1 MWHGRKSNSVAIL
14 ALCALCVGLPAGA
27 QRPSRVA
34 TTAAALTNTPL
45 FFHGKPIAIRHA
57 FTTSAG
63 DVTKLEGTAKPVFIV
78 WQGRPS
84 RSDGEIRGDFWDIGR
99 VQEGDSRLTL
109 VDFRPILDA
118 ENQGRWPARE
128 QMFLISSATI
138 VESPP
143 AQAASIRDI
152 ALAPGQFEGRGV
164 TLVGRFKGRNL
175 YGDLPQA
182 PAKSKWDFVL
192 QSADAAVWVTGI
204 RPRGKDFDL
213 DPSARV
219 DTGRWLEVKG
229 TVRRDGPQVWV
240 EADAVR
246 LAAAQEDTAPAD
258 LAPVA
263 PKEAP
268 PRVIFSAP
276 VPDDTDVERGAPI
289 RLQFSRDM
297 DPKSFRDR
305 IRVAYAKDPALTPP
319 AFAAAYDPG
328 IRAVVIKFKQP
339 LERFQ
344 VVKVDLLEGIT
355 ATDGQPLPPWTL
367 LFTTGG

>member
-1 MWHGRKSNSVAIL
+1 MRKLTRAAVVFAALTLAAPHGA
-14 ALCALCVGLPAGA
+14 A
-27 QRPSRVA
+27 QRATRVA
-34 TTAAALTNTPL
+34 TTAAALTSFPL
-45 FFHGKPIAIRHA
+45 FFHGKQVAIRHA
-57 FTTSAG
+57 FTTTSG
-63 DVTKLEGTAKPVFIV
+63 DITKLEGTAKPVFVV

-84 RSDGEIRGDFWDIGR
+84 RTEGEIRGDFWDIGR
-99 VQEGDSRLTL
+99 VQEGDSRLST
-109 VDFRPILDA
+109 VDFRSLLDA
-118 ENQGRWPARE
+118 ENQGRWPARD
-128 QMFLISSATI
+128 QMFLISAASI

-143 AQAASIRDI
+143 AQAASIRAV
-152 ALAPGQFEGRGV
+152 ALAPDPFEGRGV

-204 RPRGKDFDL
+204 RPRGKDLDL
-213 DPSARV
+213 DPTARV

-240 EADAVR
+240 EGTEVR
-246 LAAAQEDTAPAD
+246 AAAAQDDTTPTE
-258 LAPVA
+258 LAPPP

-276 VPDDTDVERGAPI
+276 IPDDTEVERGTPI

-305 IRVAYAKDPALTPP
+305 VRLAYAKDPALQLPD
-319 AFAAAYDPG
+319 FAAAYDPG
-328 IRAVVIKFKQP
+328 LRALVIKFKQP

-344 VVKVDLLEGIT
+344 VVKVELLEGIT
-355 ATDGQPLPPWTL
+355 ATDGQPLQPWSLT
-367 LFTTGG
+367 FTTGG

>member
-1 MWHGRKSNSVAIL
+1 MLTLAAPHGA
-14 ALCALCVGLPAGA
+14 A
-27 QRPSRVA
+27 QRATRVA
-34 TTAAALTNTPL
+34 TTAAALTSFPL
-45 FFHGKPIAIRHA
+45 FFHGKQITIRHA
-57 FTTSAG
+57 FTTASG
-63 DVTKLEGTAKPVFIV
+63 DITKLEGTAKPVFVV

-99 VQEGDSRLTL
+99 VQDGDSRLST
-109 VDFRPILDA
+109 VDFRSLLDA
-118 ENQGRWPARE
+118 ENQGRWPARD

-143 AQAASIRDI
+143 AQNASIRAV
-152 ALAPGQFEGRGV
+152 ALAPDQFEGRGV

-182 PAKSKWDFVL
+182 PSKSKWDFVL
-192 QSADAAVWVTGI
+192 QSADAAVWITGI
-204 RPRGKDFDL
+204 RPRGRDFDL
-213 DPSARV
+213 DPAARV

-240 EADAVR
+240 EGTDVR
-246 LAAAQEDTAPAD
+246 LVAAQEDTTPAD
-258 LAPVA
+258 LTPP

-276 VPDDTDVERGAPI
+276 IPDDTDVERGSPI

-297 DPKSFRDR
+297 DPQSFRDR
-305 IRVAYAKDPALTPP
+305 VRVTYAKDPALPPP
-319 AFAAAYDPG
+319 AYAATYDPG
-328 IRAVVIKFKQP
+328 LRAVLIKFKQP

-344 VVKVDLLEGIT
+344 VVKVELLEGIT
-355 ATDGQPLPPWTL
+355 ATDGQPLPAWALT
-367 LFTTGG
+367 FTTGG